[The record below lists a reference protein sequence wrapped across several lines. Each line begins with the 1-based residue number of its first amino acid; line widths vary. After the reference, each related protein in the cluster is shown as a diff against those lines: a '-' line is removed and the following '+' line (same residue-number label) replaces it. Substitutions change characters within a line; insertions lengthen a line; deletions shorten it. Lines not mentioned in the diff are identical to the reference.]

1 MTLFEGIFEFS
12 VVENICANARRVIIE
27 YVEPK
32 ILINQSL
39 TTKIFRRE
47 NITLEDINGEL
58 FKMNYQLKYRIK
70 KEKMSLIFLLKV
82 NLV

>member
-12 VVENICANARRVIIE
+12 VVENICVNVRRVIIE
-27 YVEPK
+27 YVEPT
-32 ILINQSL
+32 IRIYQSL
-39 TTKIFRRE
+39 TTKIFRRK
-47 NITLEDINGEL
+47 NITLEDINVDL

-70 KEKMSLIFLLKV
+70 KENMPLIFYLKV